1 MGVLAYGARH
11 GTLMQQ
17 SRADDGGMGHD
28 TSWVALGPVLMRL
41 TTASSR
47 IAMTYQ
53 RDGFENVVT
62 VQCEDA
68 LPKRI
73 LGYTSLQALL
83 LAIPEERMRINYR
96 ARTLSVIGVRMPNDG
111 EIHGRRSV
119 INIDCVETPQP
130 VGIMD
135 KA

>member
-1 MGVLAYGARH
+1 MGFLDHGARH

-17 SRADDGGMGHD
+17 VNVSDGGMGQD
-28 TSWVALGPVLMRL
+28 TSWSAIGAVLMRL

-47 IAMTYQ
+47 IALTYE
-53 RDGFENVVT
+53 REGFANVVT
-62 VQCEDA
+62 VQMEDL

-73 LGYTSLQALL
+73 LGLKTVRELL

-96 ARTLSVIGVRMPNDG
+96 SRTLSIVGVRFPNDG
-111 EIHGRRSV
+111 EIHGGRSV
-119 INIDCVETPQP
+119 VNIDCVETPQP

-135 KA
+135 SD